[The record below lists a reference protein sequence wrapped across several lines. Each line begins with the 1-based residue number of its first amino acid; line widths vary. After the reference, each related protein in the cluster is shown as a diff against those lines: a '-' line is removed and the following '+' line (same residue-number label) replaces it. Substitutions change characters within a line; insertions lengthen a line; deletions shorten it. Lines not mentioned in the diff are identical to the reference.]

1 MTGPASR
8 IGNKSDWSTTA
19 HFAAPSAKVTRVEPT
34 RGWVSLGLRD
44 LWEYREL
51 LWFLAVRDIKVRYK
65 QTALGAAWAVLQPV
79 ATAAVFALVFG
90 RLAKLP
96 SNGVAYAVFALAGLI
111 IWNFF
116 SSAVSASSLSLVNN
130 TNLISKVYFPRM
142 CVPIA
147 SMVVY
152 LVDFLVASA
161 VLIAAMAWYG
171 VGGGIR
177 MPLAAVFV
185 LMAFAAGLGF
195 SLWFSAIAA
204 RYRDIRQVVPFLL
217 QFGLFA
223 TPVAYSSSMVNDRW
237 RLLYGLNPMAGAVEG
252 FRWSMLGTSTN
263 VWGLVAVSAMSTVIV
278 LTSGAYYFR
287 RMERGLA
294 DVI

>member
-8 IGNKSDWSTTA
+8 VGRQPGGSRTSPPVS
-19 HFAAPSAKVTRVEPT
+19 PSLKVTRLEAT
-34 RGWVSLGLRD
+34 RGWVSLGLRG

-65 QTALGAAWAVLQPV
+65 QTALGAGWAVLQPV

-90 RLAKLP
+90 RLAKVP
-96 SNGVAYAVFALAGLI
+96 SEGVPYAVFALAGLI
-111 IWNFF
+111 VWNFF
-116 SSAVSASSLSLVNN
+116 SSAVAAGSLSLVNN
-130 TNLISKVYFPRM
+130 TNLVSKVYFPRM

-147 SMVVY
+147 STVVF
-152 LVDFLVASA
+152 LVDLLVALP
-161 VLIAAMAWYG
+161 VLVVVMVWYG
-171 VGGGIR
+171 VGGGAR
-177 MPLAAVFV
+177 MPLAVLFV
-185 LMAFAAGLGF
+185 LMAFAAALGF

-204 RYRDIRQVVPFLL
+204 RYRDVRQVVPFLL
-217 QFGLFA
+217 QFGLFV
-223 TPVAYSSSMVNDRW
+223 TPVAYSSSLVHYPW

-252 FRWSMLGTSTN
+252 FRWSMLGTSTDIAGI
-263 VWGLVAVSAMSTVIV
+263 VVESAASTVVV
-278 LTSGAYYFR
+278 LLSGAYYFR